1 MEFSKIIFLAKYVH
15 YEVLNTIIT
24 LTYSGHYFS
33 QDWISSKPL
42 KAYSITV
49 SVRAPRA
56 TQLVATAW

>member
-1 MEFSKIIFLAKYVH
+1 MKFLRVLKLYMLPCTTGGNLGSKGRRS
-15 YEVLNTIIT
+15 N
-24 LTYSGHYFS
+24 

-56 TQLVATAW
+56 TQLVATTW